1 MGWTCFYD
9 NVGLSVDDMMRREF
23 NSTSASVGDNGAVFT
38 IVDSATRGN
47 EWYAIIEC
55 KRPDNPPVYDGL
67 VCLIK
72 RSKRAGEFC
81 YKDMGERC
89 GPNASNAPKRIIDK
103 LDNLAPID
111 PNDTGRGATWAREWR
126 ARCRANASA
135 KNNAIKLS
143 KGMFVKFHP
152 TRESYELVES
162 AGARRGWYVKLVGG
176 SGMLYRASARQLS
189 KAIIVSEA

>member
-9 NVGLSVDDMMRREF
+9 NAGLSIDAMMRRELTATG
-23 NSTSASVGDNGAVFT
+23 NNGAVFT

-47 EWYAIIEC
+47 EWYAIVEC

-67 VCLIK
+67 VCLVK
-72 RSKRAGEFC
+72 RSKRTGEFC

-103 LDNLAPID
+103 LDTLAPID
-111 PNDTGRGATWAREWR
+111 PNDDGMGAKWAREWR

-143 KGMFVKFHP
+143 KGMIVKFHP
-152 TRESYELVES
+152 TRESYELTQS
-162 AGARRGWYVKLVGG
+162 AGLRRGWYVRMVGG
-176 SGMLYRASARQLS
+176 SGMLYRASAKQLS
-189 KAIIVSEA
+189 KAIIVGG